1 MEWKESLE
9 WEANIAEFVLF
20 LHRETRAPAVP
31 QGSTKI
37 SSERV
42 LRSGIPIYGPRF
54 LPPSLNDMRL
64 RRGKIKTETTYL
76 LPINIIHPVYYDNLG
91 TCPHCG
97 STDVKR
103 DSWNATSS
111 REVHG
116 LRWEETALGSNYAT
130 RHILEDWEH
139 WEIPRGIPYFFSCC
153 AVSRDLFDL
162 IIELRSSSTPGGLAE
177 NIKQLHLLE
186 YHEHS
191 LQYFQAYTKANA
203 TPGPFSTPSLEPLSS
218 PIEEGYNDTF
228 ITDEMMREVYMAFVE
243 RTRSEESDEYL
254 RNLSPGICLSA
265 DNTFKAGGK
274 ATVADSSK
282 ARSKL
287 VKSTLNFLNE
297 GNEIVAWRF
306 CQPASPAEMREV
318 LEGFKKRCVELYI
331 YLL

>member
-1 MEWKESLE
+1 MPMNGCFATTNQIFWK
-9 WEANIAEFVLF
+9 
-20 LHRETRAPAVP
+20 T
-31 QGSTKI
+31 GSIGK
-37 SSERV
+37 
-42 LRSGIPIYGPRF
+42 F
-54 LPPSLNDMRL
+54 RL
-64 RRGKIKTETTYL
+64 R
-76 LPINIIHPVYYDNLG
+76 P
-91 TCPHCG
+91 
-97 STDVKR
+97 
-103 DSWNATSS
+103 
-111 REVHG
+111 
-116 LRWEETALGSNYAT
+116 
-130 RHILEDWEH
+130 
-139 WEIPRGIPYFFSCC
+139 
-153 AVSRDLFDL
+153 
-162 IIELRSSSTPGGLAE
+162 SSTPGGLAE

-318 LEGFKKRCVELYI
+318 LEGFKKRCVELAEGANGLVAMHTQWLKPKYVSVTSARVVVI
-331 YLL
+331 GAYQGWSSGGQRLQVARPTRTVSRQVAVLVGLNAAG

>member
-31 QGSTKI
+31 QAQGSTKI

-64 RRGKIKTETTYL
+64 RRGKIKTEITYL

-130 RHILEDWEH
+130 RRRLGALGNSD
-139 WEIPRGIPYFFSCC
+139 CC

-162 IIELRSSSTPGGLAE
+162 IIELRPSSTPGGLAE
-177 NIKQLHLLE
+177 NIKP
-186 YHEHS
+186 
-191 LQYFQAYTKANA
+191 YTKANA

-306 CQPASPAEMREV
+306 CQPASPAEMCEV

>member
-31 QGSTKI
+31 QAQGSTKI

-130 RHILEDWEH
+130 RRVYQMQIFWKTGS
-139 WEIPRGIPYFFSCC
+139 IGKFR
-153 AVSRDLFDL
+153 
-162 IIELRSSSTPGGLAE
+162 LRPSSTPGGLAE